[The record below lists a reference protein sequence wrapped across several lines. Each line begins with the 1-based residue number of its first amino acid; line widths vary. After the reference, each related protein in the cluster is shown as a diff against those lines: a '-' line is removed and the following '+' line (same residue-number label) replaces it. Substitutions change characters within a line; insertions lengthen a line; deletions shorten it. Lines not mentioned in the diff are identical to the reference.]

1 MSNGAFVISLDFEL
15 FWGVR
20 DKRSI
25 ASYGANLLGVR
36 QAIPGMLALFQRY
49 GVHATFATVGLL
61 ACESRKALTELIP
74 TQRPRYAD
82 PRLDPFLDLDAV
94 GQDERSDPYHFAPSL
109 VRQIRDTEGME
120 VGCHTFAHY
129 YCLEQGADPS
139 SFRADLQA
147 AQQAFATQGVQTRS
161 LVFPRNQY
169 APDYLAVAAEMGIQA
184 YRGNP
189 DHPFYRTEA
198 QSQESPFKR
207 LGRLADAYL
216 NVSGPNGMQPA
227 AAPGLPLNVPASR
240 FLRPHRPSQTLRAGW
255 QVARI
260 QLAMRRCAE
269 QGLGYHLWWHPH
281 NFGAGTEFQLAM
293 LERVLQH
300 YVQLRERFG
309 MPSLTMLEVAQ
320 AQAQAQ
326 ARTQEA
332 AA

>member
-36 QAIPGMLALFQRY
+36 QAIPGMLTLFRRH
-49 GVHATFATVGLL
+49 GVHATFSTVGML
-61 ACESRKALTELIP
+61 ACESKKALIELIP
-74 TQRPRYAD
+74 AQRPAYAD
-82 PRLDPFLDLDAV
+82 RRLDPFAGLGDV
-94 GQDERSDPYHFAPSL
+94 GDNEHSDPFHFAPSL
-109 VRQIRDTEGME
+109 IRQIRDTEGME
-120 VGCHTFAHY
+120 VGSHTFSHY
-129 YCLEQGADPS
+129 YCLEQGADPA
-139 SFRADLQA
+139 SFRADLQSA
-147 AQQAFATQGVQTRS
+147 RQAFATQGIQTHS

-216 NVSGPNGMQPA
+216 NVSGPNGMQAA
-227 AAPGLPLNVPASR
+227 AAPGLPVNVPASR
-240 FLRPHRPSQTLRAGW
+240 FLRPHRESQRLRAGL

-260 QLAMRRCAE
+260 QHAMSRCAE

-281 NFGAGTEFQLAM
+281 NFGASTEFQLAM

-300 YVQLRERFG
+300 YVVLRERHG
-309 MPSLTMLEVAQ
+309 MPSRTMLEVAQ
-320 AQAQAQ
+320 DQ
-326 ARTQEA
+326 AREA
-332 AA
+332 SA